1 MSKIDLK
8 KLISQMTLDE
18 KIGQLVQ
25 TNGILFLKDDAELT
39 GPAAQIGIDLSFRK
53 NIGSLLNFKNA
64 ENAIK
69 IQKKHLENDRN
80 KIPMLFTMDVI
91 HGCRTIYPIPLALG
105 ASFNPELVEECSRMA
120 AKEAAADG
128 VHLTFAP
135 MVDLCRDAR
144 WGRVMESCG
153 EDAYYNGVMAA
164 AQIRGYKGDD
174 LSSNESIATCV
185 KHLAGY
191 GAGEGGRDY
200 NTVEISEHSLREYYL
215 PAYKSC
221 IDAGVDM
228 VMPSFNNLNGVPST
242 ANTHLLCDILR
253 NEWGFN
259 GVVNSDYAAI
269 KELMKHGVASN
280 PKECARLAFEAQ
292 CDIDMVSPC
301 YANYLKELIND
312 GVFSEADLDRSVMR
326 VLKLKDSLGLF
337 EDAYHGADPEKI
349 AALELCDEHREIV
362 RRAAE
367 ESAILL
373 KNDGALPFSKDAKK
387 IAIIGPFA
395 DNHEILSWWKCRGN
409 KERTVTVKEGVEA
422 LLPNAKVS
430 VLSSFSLAYNA
441 EIDESTLNAIND
453 AVELAKDSDATIIC
467 VGEDYRYSGEA
478 NCRTDLSLNKPQK
491 RLIEE
496 ISKVQKNSAVLLFG
510 GRPLVLVDEDR
521 YAHAILEAFLPGHE
535 GGNAL
540 ARLLFGYANP
550 SGKVSMSFPRSVGQ
564 CPVYYNRTRTGR
576 PPIDPDIPTPTN
588 FTSGYIDCGIT
599 PLYTFGYGLSYTK
612 FEYNSMTLD
621 TNTLTKDSKIKVSVT
636 LTNVGNIAGKE
647 VVQLYLHDLVA
658 SMVRPIQELK
668 AFKKV
673 YLEPGEAKTV
683 EFEINEPMLR
693 FWNCKNEFTSELGKF
708 TVSVGYADHFA
719 FTESFEL
726 IYNWD

>member
-1 MSKIDLK
+1 MPNKIDLK
-8 KLISQMTLDE
+8 QLLSQMTLDE

-25 TNGILFLKDDAELT
+25 VNGILFLKDDSELT
-39 GPAAQIGIDLSFRK
+39 GPAAQMGISLDFRK

-69 IQKKHLENDRN
+69 IQKKHLEEDRN
-80 KIPMLFTMDVI
+80 KIPMIFAMDVI

-164 AQIRGYKGDD
+164 AQIKGYKGDD

-185 KHLAGY
+185 KHLAAY
-191 GAGEGGRDY
+191 GAGESGRDY
-200 NTVEISEHSLREYYL
+200 NGVEISEHSLREYYL
-215 PAYKSC
+215 PAYKTC
-221 IDAGVDM
+221 IDAGADM

-253 NEWGFN
+253 NEWGFD
-259 GVVNSDYAAI
+259 GVVNSDYAAV
-269 KELMKHGVASN
+269 KELIKHGVAADL
-280 PKECARLAFEAQ
+280 KDATRLAFEAQ

-301 YANYLKELIND
+301 YASHLKELISE
-312 GVFSEADLDRSVMR
+312 GVISESDLDRSVMR
-326 VLKLKDSLGLF
+326 VLKLKDELGLF

-349 AALELCDEHREIV
+349 AALELCESHREIA

-367 ESAILL
+367 ECAILL

-395 DNHEILSWWKCRGN
+395 DNHEILSWWKCRGDN
-409 KERTVTVKEGVEA
+409 ERTVTVKNGVEA
-422 LLPNAKVS
+422 LLPDAEIS
-430 VLSSFSLAYNA
+430 VLSTYSLAYDA
-441 EIDESTLNAIND
+441 EIDESTLNAINE
-453 AVELAKDSDATIIC
+453 AVELAKTSDATIIC

-496 ISKVQKNSAVLLFG
+496 ISKAQKNSAVLLFG
-510 GRPLVLVDEDR
+510 GRPLVLVDEDKC
-521 YAHAILEAFLPGHE
+521 AHAILNAFLPGHE

-576 PPIDPDIPTPTN
+576 PPIDPHIPTPKN

-599 PLYTFGYGLSYTK
+599 PLYTFGYGLSYTS
-612 FEYNSMTLD
+612 FRYDSMTLD
-621 TNTLTKDSKIKVSVT
+621 TNKLTNDSKIKVSVT
-636 LTNVGNIAGKE
+636 LTNIGDVDGKE
-647 VVQLYLHDLVA
+647 VVQLYICDLV
-658 SMVRPIQELK
+658 SSTVKPLQELK

-673 YLEPGEAKTV
+673 NLAAGETKTV
-683 EFEINEPMLR
+683 ELEISEPMLR
-693 FWNCKNEFTSELGKF
+693 LWNARNEFVSEKGEF
-708 TVSVGYADHFA
+708 TVSVGYADHFV
-719 FTESFEL
+719 FTEKFEL
-726 IYNWD
+726 I

>member
-1 MSKIDLK
+1 MPNKVDLNA
-8 KLISQMTLDE
+8 LLAQMTLDE

-25 TNGILFLKDDAELT
+25 VNGILFLKDDSELT
-39 GPAAQIGIDLSFRK
+39 GPAAQMGISLDFRK

-69 IQKKHLENDRN
+69 IQKKHLEEDRN
-80 KIPMLFTMDVI
+80 KIPMIFAMDVI

-153 EDAYYNGVMAA
+153 EDAYYNGVMAS
-164 AQIRGYKGDD
+164 AQIKGYKGDD

-185 KHLAGY
+185 KHLAAY
-191 GAGEGGRDY
+191 GAGESGRDY
-200 NTVEISEHSLREYYL
+200 NAVEISEHSLREYYL

-253 NEWGFN
+253 NEWGFD
-259 GVVNSDYAAI
+259 GVVNSDYAAV
-269 KELMKHGVASN
+269 KELIKHGVAADL
-280 PKECARLAFEAQ
+280 KDATRLAFEAQ

-301 YANYLKELIND
+301 YASHLKELISE
-312 GVFSEADLDRSVMR
+312 GVISESDLDRSVMR
-326 VLKLKDSLGLF
+326 VLKLKDKLGLF

-349 AALELCDEHREIV
+349 AALELCESHREIA

-367 ESAILL
+367 ECAILL

-430 VLSSFSLAYNA
+430 VLSSCSLAYNA

-510 GRPLVLVDEDR
+510 GRPLVLVDEDKC
-521 YAHAILEAFLPGHE
+521 AHAILNAFLPGHE
-535 GGNAL
+535 GGNAI
-540 ARLLFGYANP
+540 ARLLFGDANP

-576 PPIDPDIPTPTN
+576 PPIDPDIPTPKN

-599 PLYTFGYGLSYTK
+599 PLYTFGYGLSYTS
-612 FEYNSMTLD
+612 FRYDSMTLD
-621 TNTLTKDSKIKVSVT
+621 TNKLTNDSKIKVSVT
-636 LTNVGNIAGKE
+636 LTNIGEVDGKE
-647 VVQLYLHDLVA
+647 VVQLYICDLV
-658 SMVRPIQELK
+658 SSTVKPIQELK
-668 AFKKV
+668 AFKKI
-673 YLEPGEAKTV
+673 LLAAGETKTV
-683 EFEINEPMLR
+683 ELEISEPMLR
-693 FWNCKNEFTSELGKF
+693 LWNARNEFVSEKGEF
-708 TVSVGYADHFA
+708 TVSVGYADHFV
-719 FTESFEL
+719 FTEKFEL
-726 IYNWD
+726 I

>member
-1 MSKIDLK
+1 MPKIDLK

-25 TNGILFLKDDAELT
+25 TNGIMFIKDDTELT
-39 GPAAQIGIDLSFRK
+39 GPAAEFGISLDYRK
-53 NIGSLLNFKNA
+53 YIGSLLNFKNA
-64 ENAIK
+64 ETAIA
-69 IQKKHLENDRN
+69 IQKKHLEDDRN
-80 KIPMLFTMDVI
+80 KIPMLFASDTI
-91 HGCRTIYPIPLALG
+91 HGCKTIYPIPLALG
-105 ASFNPELVEECSRMA
+105 ASFNPELLEECCAMA

-128 VHLTFAP
+128 IHLTFSP
-135 MVDLCRDAR
+135 MVDLARDAR
-144 WGRVMESCG
+144 WGRVMEGFG
-153 EDAYYNGVMAA
+153 EDAYYTGVMAA
-164 AQIRGYKGDD
+164 AQIRGYKGKG
-174 LSSNESIATCV
+174 LSNKESIATCA
-185 KHLAGY
+185 KHFAAY

-200 NTVEISEHSLREYYL
+200 NAADMSEYSLRQYFL
-215 PAYKSC
+215 PVYKAC
-221 IDAGVDM
+221 VDAGVDM
-228 VMPSFNNLNGVPST
+228 IMPSFNAVCGLPAT
-242 ANTHLLCDILR
+242 ANKHLLCDILR
-253 NEWGFN
+253 EEWGFD

-269 KELMKHGVASN
+269 KELMKHGVAEN
-280 PKECARLAFEAQ
+280 LKDCAKLAFEAQ
-292 CDIDMVSPC
+292 CDIDMISPC
-301 YANYLKELIND
+301 YANYLKELIEE
-312 GVFSEADLDRSVMR
+312 GIFSEDELDRSVMR
-326 VLKLKDSLGLF
+326 VLKLKDELGLF
-337 EDAYHGADPEKI
+337 DNPYHGADSELIKE
-349 AALELCDEHREIV
+349 LELCEAHREIA

-373 KNDGALPFSKDAKK
+373 KNDGVLPFSKDVKK
-387 IAIIGPFA
+387 IALIGPFA
-395 DNHEILSWWKCRGN
+395 DNHDILSWWRCRGK
-409 KERTVTVKEGVEA
+409 KELSVTVKDGIEA
-422 LLPNAKVS
+422 LLPNVEILQSPAC
-430 VLSSFSLAYNA
+430 SLAYDADISEN
-441 EIDESTLNAIND
+441 ELSEAIN
-453 AVELAKDSDATIIC
+453 AAKSADIAIIC
-467 VGEDYRYSGEA
+467 VGEDYHYSGEA
-478 NCRTDLSLNKPQK
+478 NCRTDLTINKAQK
-491 RLIEE
+491 RLIAE
-496 ISKVQKNSAVLLFG
+496 ISKVQQNSAVVLFG
-510 GRPLVLVDEDR
+510 GRPLVLTDENEC
-521 YAHAILEAFLPGHE
+521 AHAILEAFLPGHE
-535 GGNAL
+535 GGNAI
-540 ARLLFGYANP
+540 ARLLFGDANP

-564 CPVYYNRTRTGR
+564 CPVYYNRTATGR
-576 PPIDPDIPTPTN
+576 PPKNPDIPTPTN